1 MKKYDV
7 IVLGSGSASSKIIS
21 RSSNAGK
28 SVAVVED
35 DKWGG
40 TCNNE
45 GCHPKKAFVTR
56 SNAVLSAQMLE
67 EKGIRG
73 GVCKNVIDMDELQS
87 EKKDILGSYKE
98 DRKRAISNFEG
109 VDIFEG
115 RGNFVSRNEIEIQ
128 TVSGNTR
135 IAGDIIVIATGA
147 KPSEIPIEGREYMA
161 TSSDFLNLSKME
173 KDVTFVG
180 GGIISCEFAPVA
192 WAAGA
197 KTRILEAMP
206 RILGPYDSKLVE
218 LLTEGYREIG
228 IDVITDAI
236 VSKIESRGPSYSP
249 TYLLHFKGDSMPPIR
264 TDVVFHGG
272 GRVPDVEYLVLDDG
286 DVEYEKRG
294 LSTIVKVDE
303 NLRSVSNQ
311 AVYVVGDANGIKP
324 FQPVASMQGD
334 YVADLILGAST
345 MKIDY
350 NSIPSVVFSFPT
362 LVEIGEKGDDRLKET
377 MIENFEDTSSWVST
391 RRLGTPRTGYRL
403 VTDCDGKVL
412 GFHLLGHNGDEII
425 NVVRSGIR
433 EGWSVGK
440 FAYELRSSTY
450 PTSAS
455 DLYQMFARTDK
466 ILRNEKCPE
475 YSLTTEDFLS

>member
-1 MKKYDV
+1 MKKYDI
-7 IVLGSGSASSKIIS
+7 IVLGSGSASSRIIS

-28 SVAVVED
+28 SIAVVED

-45 GCHPKKAFVTR
+45 GCHPKKVFVTR
-56 SNAVLSAQMLE
+56 SNAVLSAQLLE
-67 EKGIRG
+67 EKGIIG
-73 GVCKNVIDMDELQS
+73 GVCRNVIDMDELQS
-87 EKKDILGSYKE
+87 EKREIIGSYKE
-98 DRKRAISNFEG
+98 DRKKAISRFEG

-128 TVSGNTR
+128 TVSGNER
-135 IAGDIIVIATGA
+135 IVGDAVVIATGA
-147 KPSEIPIEGREYMA
+147 KPSEVPIEGREYMA
-161 TSSDFLNLSKME
+161 TSSDFLNLSKMG

-192 WAAGA
+192 FAAGA
-197 KTRILEAMP
+197 KTRILEVMP

-218 LLTEGYREIG
+218 LLTEGYRGIG

-236 VSKIESRGPSYSP
+236 VSKIELRNSSY
-249 TYLLHFKGDSMPPIR
+249 LVHFKGDLMPIK
-264 TDVVFHGG
+264 TDMVFHGG
-272 GRVPDVEYLVLDDG
+272 GRVPDVEHLRLDDG
-286 DVEYEKRG
+286 NIEYEERG
-294 LSTIVKVDE
+294 LSTIVEVDE
-303 NLRSVSNQ
+303 NLRSISNQ

-334 YVADLILGAST
+334 YVADLILGEST

-350 NSIPSVVFSFPT
+350 KNIPSVVFSFPT
-362 LVEIGEKGDDRLKET
+362 LVEIGERGDDRLKDT
-377 MIENFEDTSSWVST
+377 LLENFEDTSSWTST
-391 RRLGTPRTGYRL
+391 KRLGMPRTGYRV

-450 PTSAS
+450 PTGAS

-466 ILRNEKCPE
+466 VLRNEKCPE
-475 YSLTTEDFLS
+475 YSLTIEDFFS